1 MRVFVFLEVRIASRS
16 LRVMHWREWMR
27 AANKYLRTQ
36 AIQFIT
42 MLHRNDNFTVDR
54 RFFMAGLMPKNFLN
68 LMCSIGLVC
77 GIGSTSLTFAF
88 DLGGD
93 KGVTVYAAGDIA
105 DCRKAAPTDSTAAET
120 AAIIAKGLS
129 KDKNAVVLT
138 VGDHTYPV
146 GLLSEFNDCYDKTWG
161 KFKQRT
167 YPAPG
172 NHEYYTPEAA
182 GYYSYFS
189 DANDPERRS
198 YYSVEVGKWHVI
210 SLNSN
215 LRDSAYAAQLAWL
228 KNDLARHPT
237 KCTLA
242 YWHHPVFS
250 SGGHG
255 NNDFMKETWKALE
268 AANADVIL
276 SGHDHD
282 YERFAPQDVDVR
294 RDDAHGIR
302 EFIVGTG
309 GAYLTPV
316 FLRKANSE
324 IVNNQT
330 FGVLKMTLKDSSYE
344 WEFIPVAGSTFT
356 DHGKGECH

>member
-1 MRVFVFLEVRIASRS
+1 MFYLSADRS
-16 LRVMHWREWMR
+16 
-27 AANKYLRTQ
+27 
-36 AIQFIT
+36 
-42 MLHRNDNFTVDR
+42 
-54 RFFMAGLMPKNFLN
+54 FFMPGLKQKIIFNIVLSAGLF
-68 LMCSIGLVC
+68 
-77 GIGSTSLTFAF
+77 GSACDVALASVPDANN
-88 DLGGD
+88 D
-93 KGVTVYAAGDIA
+93 KGVTIYAAGDIA
-105 DCRKAAPTDSTAAET
+105 DCRKFAPADTPAAET
-120 AAIIAKGLS
+120 AAIISKGLRR
-129 KDKNAVVLT
+129 DKNAVVLT

-161 KFKQRT
+161 KFKERT

-172 NHEYYTPEAA
+172 NHEYYTPEAV

-189 DANDPERRS
+189 DANDPTRRS
-198 YYSVEVGKWHVI
+198 YYSVEVGKWHVV

-215 LRDSAYAAQLAWL
+215 LRDSAYATQLTWL
-228 KNDLARHPT
+228 KNDLAKHPS

-242 YWHHPVFS
+242 YWHHPLFS

-255 NNDFMKETWKALE
+255 NNNFMKETWKALE

-282 YERFAPQDVDVR
+282 YERFAPQDVDGK

-309 GAYLTPV
+309 GAYLTPI
-316 FLRKANSE
+316 FLHKANSE
-324 IVNNQT
+324 IVNNHT
-330 FGVLKMTLKDSSYE
+330 FGVLKLTLKANSYE